1 MPVPTPRDHVSPG
14 LPIASGRRSERC
26 DGPARGARAR
36 VNPFQNASARSG
48 EKAIFAPART
58 VDERHTRVPSRGS
71 RFFRIPRAPRPPHL
85 EARSGPRADRR
96 ANRPRRRLRLGSD
109 APPPRLDALG
119 DARSRRPREW
129 EPPGPRPPSPD
140 RGGNRARPR
149 PRARLDARPRPRPRA
164 SRTRTSCRVRPDAPS
179 LSLERVHHARPRPRP
194 GIPRLSTAQFSRPG
208 IRGRGRALPT
218 RLVIPHVGRAPGERR
233 ARFFPPND
241 SIRFGSSRPSSPPD
255 PHPLRPSPPSRRT
268 THRQRLRNRRRAAR
282 PRRPTA
288 RSRRRR
294 TRRARDGG

>member
-26 DGPARGARAR
+26 DGPARGARAS
-36 VNPFQNASARSG
+36 VNPFQNATARSG

-58 VDERHTRVPSRGS
+58 VDERHTRVPSRGAD
-71 RFFRIPRAPRPPHL
+71 FQDPRVPRPPHL
-85 EARSGPRADRR
+85 EALGPRADRR
-96 ANRPRRRLRLGSD
+96 ANRPVGAFVSARTPARARRARGRAVS
-109 APPPRLDALG
+109 AP
-119 DARSRRPREW
+119 ARVGA
-129 EPPGPRPPSPD
+129 PGPRPPRPTEAGRIALA
-140 RGGNRARPR
+140 RGRAPVST
-149 PRARLDARPRPRPRA
+149 RPRPRPARP

-179 LSLERVHHARPRPRP
+179 LSLERVHPARLRPRP

>member
-48 EKAIFAPART
+48 EKAIFAPARGDA
-58 VDERHTRVPSRGS
+58 VGERHTRVPSTPG

-140 RGGNRARPR
+140 RGGQNRARPR
-149 PRARLDARPRPRPRA
+149 PRARLDARPRPRPARP

-218 RLVIPHVGRAPGERR
+218 RRVRPTCWGASP
-233 ARFFPPND
+233 ARDARVF
-241 SIRFGSSRPSSPPD
+241 SLRTIRFGSARLAPR
-255 PHPLRPSPPSRRT
+255 LRPTLTPSAPPLPRFE
-268 THRQRLRNRRRAAR
+268 RNIDR
-282 PRRPTA
+282 
-288 RSRRRR
+288 
-294 TRRARDGG
+294 G

>member
-26 DGPARGARAR
+26 DGPARGARAS

-140 RGGNRARPR
+140 RGGQNRARPR
-149 PRARLDARPRPRPRA
+149 PRARLDARPRPRPARP

-179 LSLERVHHARPRPRP
+179 LSLERVHPARLRPRP
-194 GIPRLSTAQFSRPG
+194 GIPVFQQPNFLAPASEAAGGRCRLDSSSHTWGAPPARDARVFSLR
-208 IRGRGRALPT
+208 T
-218 RLVIPHVGRAPGERR
+218 
-233 ARFFPPND
+233 
-241 SIRFGSSRPSSPPD
+241 IRFGSARLAPR
-255 PHPLRPSPPSRRT
+255 LRPTLTPSAPP
-268 THRQRLRNRRRAAR
+268 L
-282 PRRPTA
+282 PRVERHID
-288 RSRRRR
+288 R
-294 TRRARDGG
+294 G